1 MNLSSSFIH
10 VIGKGCVLKS
20 QQGSENSQS
29 DAIVAEQGYVD
40 KLFGKLDA
48 EVLRANER
56 LRQVM
61 LHVDPSNPDAEAL
74 VRRETE
80 YHSLNQKIDRLN
92 IAQLGLVFGRIDVYT
107 ESTDLIDNPLPGQPH
122 VDRRYIGRMGLD
134 DKDDDYRTLLLDWRA
149 PLARPFYLATTANP
163 ENVYARRHIRT
174 RGRTVIGIDDEF
186 LSGDQAT
193 EITSITSASSVVS
206 ESALYRAM
214 QEARTGHMTSIV
226 ETIQR
231 EQDQIIRDE
240 TRGVMVVE
248 GGPGT
253 GKTAVA
259 LHRIAY
265 LLYTWRDHL
274 AKSGV
279 LIIGPNRTFLDYISR
294 VLPELG
300 ETGVV
305 LSTVGDLYPT
315 ISGNAFESIL
325 TREVKGSEEMVTILS
340 RTVKSY
346 QMVPPDAQEIII
358 DGNIELTIPSRI
370 IKTAR
375 TRARRTRRPHDEAQ
389 PLFKEALVEQLTSI
403 LAQKIGSD
411 PLGGAN
417 LLSAADR
424 AQLHDDLLEDP
435 NVEKLVHDYW
445 PVLEPEQVLADLLED
460 PLAIAQAAF
469 DYDEETQAALLRPPH
484 SPWAPSDAALLDEL
498 AILLGIPDPETQ
510 RAEEEAQ
517 WRAQIEEAQDAL
529 EILMGSSNTD
539 LDDESDAEIL
549 SAHDVIDAETL
560 AKRQEVRDVR
570 TTAQRAQEDHL
581 WAYGHVIIDEAQELT
596 PMEWR
601 MVMRRSPSRWMTLV
615 GDTSQTGSPA
625 GVDSWAE
632 TLSPFVKHRFRTH
645 HLTVNYRTPREIM
658 DVANRILACY
668 SPESEPSTAIRESGN
683 PVQFLPLET
692 DSIAIARALRKSDPD
707 RLTAIIAADNAV
719 REGILGVSNIKGLEF
734 DHVIVE
740 DPQRIVGS
748 SPQGWQDLFVAL
760 TRATQSLTV
769 IGELPI

>member
-253 GKTAVA
+253 GK
-259 LHRIAY
+259 
-265 LLYTWRDHL
+265 
-274 AKSGV
+274 
-279 LIIGPNRTFLDYISR
+279 
-294 VLPELG
+294 LPLRS
-300 ETGVV
+300 TG
-305 LSTVGDLYPT
+305 L
-315 ISGNAFESIL
+315 
-325 TREVKGSEEMVTILS
+325 
-340 RTVKSY
+340 
-346 QMVPPDAQEIII
+346 
-358 DGNIELTIPSRI
+358 
-370 IKTAR
+370 
-375 TRARRTRRPHDEAQ
+375 
-389 PLFKEALVEQLTSI
+389 LTSCTH
-403 LAQKIGSD
+403 
-411 PLGGAN
+411 GG
-417 LLSAADR
+417 
-424 AQLHDDLLEDP
+424 
-435 NVEKLVHDYW
+435 
-445 PVLEPEQVLADLLED
+445 
-460 PLAIAQAAF
+460 
-469 DYDEETQAALLRPPH
+469 
-484 SPWAPSDAALLDEL
+484 
-498 AILLGIPDPETQ
+498 
-510 RAEEEAQ
+510 
-517 WRAQIEEAQDAL
+517 
-529 EILMGSSNTD
+529 
-539 LDDESDAEIL
+539 
-549 SAHDVIDAETL
+549 
-560 AKRQEVRDVR
+560 
-570 TTAQRAQEDHL
+570 
-581 WAYGHVIIDEAQELT
+581 II
-596 PMEWR
+596 
-601 MVMRRSPSRWMTLV
+601 
-615 GDTSQTGSPA
+615 
-625 GVDSWAE
+625 
-632 TLSPFVKHRFRTH
+632 
-645 HLTVNYRTPREIM
+645 
-658 DVANRILACY
+658 
-668 SPESEPSTAIRESGN
+668 
-683 PVQFLPLET
+683 
-692 DSIAIARALRKSDPD
+692 
-707 RLTAIIAADNAV
+707 
-719 REGILGVSNIKGLEF
+719 
-734 DHVIVE
+734 
-740 DPQRIVGS
+740 
-748 SPQGWQDLFVAL
+748 
-760 TRATQSLTV
+760 
-769 IGELPI
+769 